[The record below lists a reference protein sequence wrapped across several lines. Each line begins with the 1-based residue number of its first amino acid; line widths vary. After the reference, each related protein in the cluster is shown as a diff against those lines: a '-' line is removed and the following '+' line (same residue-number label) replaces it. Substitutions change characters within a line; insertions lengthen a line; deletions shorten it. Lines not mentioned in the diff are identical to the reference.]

1 MKTSPNI
8 EAVRKLCERWAWL
21 SEKEFAELL
30 AQNCIYYDV
39 PFPRAQAVGP
49 KAAYAKLSP
58 LQRDWDI
65 GLEVTSIVGDA
76 DTVIA
81 ERVEHFRN
89 KSNAV
94 EPFDLPVVG
103 VFEIADGK
111 IKAWRDY
118 WDKSAA
124 EPLLRFI
131 AISSGQRTPNQATGD
146 KR

>member
-1 MKTSPNI
+1 L
-8 EAVRKLCERWAWL
+8 ARKRRTRTK
-21 SEKEFAELL
+21 S
-30 AQNCIYYDV
+30 D
-39 PFPRAQAVGP
+39 
-49 KAAYAKLSP
+49 AK
-58 LQRDWDI
+58 DWDI
-65 GLEVTSIVGDA
+65 GLEVVSIVGDA

-89 KSNAV
+89 KTNAV

-118 WDKSAA
+118 WDRSAA

-131 AISSGQRTPNQATGD
+131 AMSRDNRPPDQAACIVA
-146 KR
+146 

>member
-1 MKTSPNI
+1 MKTSVNI

-49 KAAYAKLSP
+49 QAAHAKLSP
-58 LQRDWDI
+58 IQKDWDV
-65 GLEVTSIVGDA
+65 GLEVVYIVGDA

-89 KSNAV
+89 KTNAV
-94 EPFDLPVVG
+94 EPFDLPVS
-103 VFEIADGK
+103 ESLRSPMA
-111 IKAWRDY
+111 
-118 WDKSAA
+118 KS
-124 EPLLRFI
+124 RR
-131 AISSGQRTPNQATGD
+131 GGTTGTGPQLNPC
-146 KR
+146 

>member
-1 MKTSPNI
+1 MKTSANI

-21 SEKEFAELL
+21 SKKEFAELL

-49 KAAYAKLSP
+49 QAAHAESVRCRRIGILGLKSSLSSASGHRHSGASRA
-58 LQRDWDI
+58 LQ
-65 GLEVTSIVGDA
+65 EQ
-76 DTVIA
+76 
-81 ERVEHFRN
+81 EQRVE
-89 KSNAV
+89 A
-94 EPFDLPVVG
+94 FDLPVVG

-118 WDKSAA
+118 WDRSAA

-131 AISSGQRTPNQATGD
+131 AMSRGQRTT
-146 KR
+146 

>member
-1 MKTSPNI
+1 LKGESKPMKTSANI

-21 SEKEFAELL
+21 SEEEFGELL

-39 PFPRAQAVGP
+39 PFPRAQAIGP
-49 KAAYAKLSP
+49 HAAHVKLSP
-58 LQRDWDI
+58 MQKDWDI
-65 GLEVTSIVGDA
+65 GLEVVAIVGDA

-89 KSNAV
+89 KTDAV

-103 VFEIADGK
+103 VFEIAAGK

-131 AISSGQRTPNQATGD
+131 AMSRGQRTT
-146 KR
+146 

>member
-1 MKTSPNI
+1 MKTSANI

-21 SEKEFAELL
+21 SEKDFAELL
-30 AQNCIYYDV
+30 AQDCIYYDV
-39 PFPRAQAVGP
+39 AFPEAKAVGP
-49 KAAYAKLSP
+49 RAAHAKLSRM
-58 LQRDWDI
+58 QKDWEI
-65 GLEVTSIVGDA
+65 GLEVVSITGDEK
-76 DTVIA
+76 TVMA

-103 VFEIADGK
+103 VFEIAEGK

-118 WDKSAA
+118 WDRSAA

-131 AISSGQRTPNQATGD
+131 AMSREQRTT
-146 KR
+146 

>member
-1 MKTSPNI
+1 MKTSENI
-8 EAVRKLCERWAWL
+8 ETVRKLCERWAWL
-21 SEKEFAELL
+21 SEKEFAQLL
-30 AQNCIYYDV
+30 AQDCIYYDV
-39 PFPRAQAVGP
+39 PFPRMRAVGP
-49 KAAYAKLSP
+49 QAAHAKLS
-58 LQRDWDI
+58 QVQKDWDI
-65 GLEVTSIVGDA
+65 GLEVVSIVGDA
-76 DTVIA
+76 DTVMA
-81 ERVEHFRN
+81 ERVEHFTN

-131 AISSGQRTPNQATGD
+131 AMSRGQSTA
-146 KR
+146 